1 MAAGA
6 QDFLSPTNHTQT
18 RGLPAPRSPKQS
30 DGTRDITRPPSPPNP
45 APIPPL
51 RYIPGLGEDGGSFVQ
66 HWGTCGF
73 DSVFSGRF
81 RPTCSRHRP
90 PSTANASRTRM
101 RLCAGPL
108 SHRKNVR
115 RLPCCSPSRAS
126 SSMLPGLS
134 YPPKQPP
141 AAQRPF
147 SAAAESISVRAAR
160 SPGLGVGKRQ

>member
-1 MAAGA
+1 MMAAGA

-18 RGLPAPRSPKQS
+18 RGLPAPRSYCKQS
-30 DGTRDITRPPSPPNP
+30 DGTRDITRPPPNP

-90 PSTANASRTRM
+90 PGTANASRTRM
-101 RLCAGPL
+101 RLVLVATQSSQECTQTTMLFTLSRLILHATGPQL
-108 SHRKNVR
+108 PTKTAPSGTAAIQRCR
-115 RLPCCSPSRAS
+115 RIHFR
-126 SSMLPGLS
+126 
-134 YPPKQPP
+134 
-141 AAQRPF
+141 
-147 SAAAESISVRAAR
+147 
-160 SPGLGVGKRQ
+160 